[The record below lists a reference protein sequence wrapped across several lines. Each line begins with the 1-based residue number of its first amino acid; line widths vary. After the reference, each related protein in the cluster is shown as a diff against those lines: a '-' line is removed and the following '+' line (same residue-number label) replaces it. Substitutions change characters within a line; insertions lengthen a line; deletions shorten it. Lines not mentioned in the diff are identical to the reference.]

1 MHTRE
6 FVAVGGRAVDVM
18 ARLKMAAGAA
28 LIAAGVL
35 VALFPQILVILLSAL
50 IVAAGVGTLVSGWR
64 MRRGLRAAHVPEPR
78 HRVDDFFGPRR

>member
-6 FVAVGGRAVDVM
+6 FVAVGGRAVDLM

-35 VALFPQILVILLSAL
+35 VALFPQLLVMLLSAL

-64 MRRGLRAAHVPEPR
+64 MRRGLRPVHVPEPR
-78 HRVDDFFGPRR
+78 YRVEDFFEPRR